1 MKHLLV
7 IAMSLVAF
15 FVPNLVGF
23 GLWVLA
29 GGFPTV
35 LRSFTA
41 ILGWVLSFGIS
52 SLLFWR
58 LVQVAFGEG
67 VPR

>member
-7 IAMSLVAF
+7 IALSLVAF
-15 FVPNLVGF
+15 FIPNLVGF
-23 GLWVLA
+23 GLWALA
-29 GGFPTV
+29 GGLPTV

-41 ILGWVLSFGIS
+41 ILGWVVSFGVS

-58 LVQVAFGEG
+58 LVQVSFKDV